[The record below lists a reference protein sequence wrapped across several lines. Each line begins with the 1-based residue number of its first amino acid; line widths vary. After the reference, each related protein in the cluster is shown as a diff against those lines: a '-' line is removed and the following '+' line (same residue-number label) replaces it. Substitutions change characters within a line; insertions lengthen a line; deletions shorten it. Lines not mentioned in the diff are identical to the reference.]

1 MKVIRALVQPAPY
14 WQSEAKRLSRHGY
27 SGKRP
32 DLAQGSAAEACRQ
45 AAATAR
51 LWGLPVGV
59 VTTVEVQ
66 SHGTQ

>member
-1 MKVIRALVQPAPY
+1 MTIIHALVQSAPE
-14 WQSEAKRLSRHGY
+14 WQVEAKRMSRHGY

-32 DLAQGSAAEACRQ
+32 DLAKGSAADACRQ

-59 VTTVEVQ
+59 VTTVEEA
-66 SHGTQ
+66 S